1 MKPAY
6 EGSVAYAI
14 HAARGRRIALAGSIR
29 SALLQL
35 EKTPLLTAANFKA
48 QYERDA
54 LQRAL
59 VVLLEPPPTDRL
71 VGAER
76 EIDRAI
82 TAIDRLGP
90 EADEHS

>member
-6 EGSVAYAI
+6 EGSTTYAI
-14 HAARGRRIALAGSIR
+14 HAARGKRIALAGSIR

-35 EKTPLLTAANFKA
+35 EKTPQLAAANFKA
-48 QYERDA
+48 QFEIDA

-59 VVLLEPPPTDRL
+59 AVLLEPPPTDRL
-71 VGAER
+71 IGAEL
-76 EIDRAI
+76 EIDRAT

-90 EADEHS
+90 EADEDS